1 MKLLND
7 TIFGKAFTIVNTKN
21 TAITA
26 GSGSLPVFATPFMVA
41 LMEEAACNAISDSL
55 EDGETTVGTKIDIT
69 HDKASATGTVITAS
83 AKLINADS
91 RRLTFEVCAKDEQN
105 NIIGKGTI
113 ERFVVLSEKFMKK
126 VEESHV

>member
-55 EDGETTVGTKIDIT
+55 EEGETTVGTKINVT
-69 HDKASATGTVITAS
+69 HDKASAAGTVITAS
-83 AKLINADS
+83 AKLINTDG
-91 RRLTFEVCAKDEQN
+91 RRLTFEVCAKDEQDS
-105 NIIGKGTI
+105 IIGQGTI

-126 VEESHV
+126 VEESNV